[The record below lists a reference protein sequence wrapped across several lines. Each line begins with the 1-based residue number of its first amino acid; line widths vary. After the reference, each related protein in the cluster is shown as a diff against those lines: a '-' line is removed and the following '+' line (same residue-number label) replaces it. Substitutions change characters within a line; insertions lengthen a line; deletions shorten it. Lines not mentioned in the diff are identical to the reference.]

1 MSSAPDFPT
10 NNNPSIISDGYDHA
24 QLAPPPEIEGRKNTS
39 ELSLADNGSEVKAA
53 PNLKGVVPDN
63 RSGANLSYQTT
74 SGKSAPGVTDI
85 CPKNPSVVDE
95 ESANTTPVNPQD
107 VGRKMREVNL
117 TEYYVKKK

>member
-1 MSSAPDFPT
+1 M
-10 NNNPSIISDGYDHA
+10 
-24 QLAPPPEIEGRKNTS
+24 
-39 ELSLADNGSEVKAA
+39 SLADNGSEVKAA

-74 SGKSAPGVTDI
+74 SDKSAPGYRDI
-85 CPKNPSVVDE
+85 TPINPSDVNEESANATSDKSAPGYTGIGPKNPSEIDE